1 MLVSKWRC
9 FMIARMPVWARR
21 SLAGFLGSVGFLVL
35 VDLVPTAAMVVSWR
49 TGWRPGLDANRW
61 YNKKMRNPAMLRL
74 GISQVTAIHH
84 MGRRS
89 GTEYV
94 TPVWAERI
102 GQSFFIHLPYGTGM
116 DWCRNTLAAG
126 GCAFEHD
133 GRFYKTAAAEIVP
146 AAEAVPLLPARM
158 RRVDRLFGVESYLRL
173 NITPVEEPVKQTG

>member
-126 GCAFEHD
+126 GCAVEHD

-173 NITPVEEPVKQTG
+173 NITPVEEPVK

>member
-1 MLVSKWRC
+1 
-9 FMIARMPVWARR
+9 MIARMPVWARR

-116 DWCRNTLAAG
+116 DWCRNILAAG
-126 GCAFEHD
+126 GCAVEHD
-133 GRFYKTAAAEIVP
+133 GTFYETAAAEIVP